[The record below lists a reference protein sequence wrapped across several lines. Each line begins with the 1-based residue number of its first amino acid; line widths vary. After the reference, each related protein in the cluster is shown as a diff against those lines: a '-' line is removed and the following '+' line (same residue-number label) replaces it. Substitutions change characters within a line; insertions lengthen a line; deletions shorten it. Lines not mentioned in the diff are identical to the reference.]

1 MNNINIEV
9 QVKIVTHGVRDTV
22 TIRISKEDLLELAE
36 SKVENDWF
44 AESFSAIDN
53 SIVLK
58 FN

>member
-1 MNNINIEV
+1 MNNIDIEV

-22 TIRISKEDLLELAE
+22 TAHTSKEDLLKLAE
-36 SKVENDWF
+36 FKAEEMWF
-44 AESFSAIDN
+44 GQSFSAIDN